1 MPTKKPYYKL
11 TIGAKPY
18 TSADMRFPCGRIR
31 IEVSDAH
38 PDARNVMSSLFDIHW
53 QKACRKVLDFYDAA
67 PPVSIEDYQKG
78 LGVRLTEPPDR
89 PLREEVAK

>member
-11 TIGAKPY
+11 VIGATPY

-38 PDARNVMSSLFDIHW
+38 PERSKVIASLVAIKWGDM
-53 QKACRKVLDFYDAA
+53 CEKVLAFFDSDRPADSWAY
-67 PPVSIEDYQKG
+67 
-78 LGVRLTEPPDR
+78 LTEPADR
-89 PLREEVAK
+89 RLRDEVARLRALKGE